1 LLIAEALFA
10 HLVCETPAE
19 GFVDISEKQY
29 HIPSGLGKKLSIF
42 LNGASQPS
50 TRRDGQADD
59 HGTDVG

>member
-42 LNGASQPS
+42 LNGPS

-59 HGTDVG
+59 HGTDAG